1 MKRTDS
7 SRKDNLAAVEDYY
20 KTSKNKKRIIIFLF
34 IFTIAFSFFAL
45 SKGSAQVSFMEIM
58 EAFHSKENKLANIV
72 LWNNRLPRVLTAL
85 IAGVGLSIAGCIM
98 QTTLANPLA
107 SPSTLGVS
115 NAAAFGANIAIG
127 FFGAGAI
134 QNVGQSVAINSPYLT
149 TFFAFAFSMLATLTI
164 LSLARLRGFT
174 PETMVLVGVAISSLF
189 SAGSI
194 LIQYFSTDSQV
205 AAMVFW
211 TFGDLG
217 RVSWNEIKIL
227 FLATSI
233 TFIYFLFKRWDYNAC
248 DSGVEVAKSL
258 GVNVDRLR
266 FNSMLIAS
274 FLTSVMVS
282 FMGMIAFVGLVAPQM
297 MRRVLGV
304 DHRFLIP
311 ASAIT
316 GGLLLLFS
324 DTLARTIIA
333 PIILP
338 VGAITSFLGAP
349 LFLYLLVKGVPR
361 G

>member
-1 MKRTDS
+1 
-7 SRKDNLAAVEDYY
+7 
-20 KTSKNKKRIIIFLF
+20 
-34 IFTIAFSFFAL
+34 
-45 SKGSAQVSFMEIM
+45 
-58 EAFHSKENKLANIV
+58 
-72 LWNNRLPRVLTAL
+72 
-85 IAGVGLSIAGCIM
+85 
-98 QTTLANPLA
+98 
-107 SPSTLGVS
+107 
-115 NAAAFGANIAIG
+115 
-127 FFGAGAI
+127 
-134 QNVGQSVAINSPYLT
+134 
-149 TFFAFAFSMLATLTI
+149 MLATLTI

-338 VGAITSFLGAP
+338 VGAIT
-349 LFLYLLVKGVPR
+349 
-361 G
+361 